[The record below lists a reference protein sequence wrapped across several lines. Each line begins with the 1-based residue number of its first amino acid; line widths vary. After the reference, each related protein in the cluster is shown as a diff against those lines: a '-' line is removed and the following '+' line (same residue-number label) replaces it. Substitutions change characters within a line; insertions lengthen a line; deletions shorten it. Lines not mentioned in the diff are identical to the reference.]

1 MVRRSEKVLDKL
13 LSEPAI
19 EKVLRAEL
27 KRYAAEEE
35 LSKQEAAAIER
46 EAAIGR
52 QVNNSIREGP
62 RTVRATL

>member
-1 MVRRSEKVLDKL
+1 MVKRSKKVLDKL

-46 EAAIGR
+46 EAAIER
-52 QVNNSIREGP
+52 QVVAGYD
-62 RTVRATL
+62 L

>member
-1 MVRRSEKVLDKL
+1 MVKRSAKVLDKL

-46 EAAIGR
+46 EAAIER
-52 QVNNSIREGP
+52 QVEF
-62 RTVRATL
+62 